1 MTEQEIKDGAPSGAT
16 HIDKSGDYWK
26 IVGYKEAYFYD
37 TLFNEWVRYAFFNEC
52 VRYAFD
58 HNEYIK
64 LGYIKP
70 L

>member
-1 MTEQEIKDGAPSGAT
+1 MTEQEIKDRAPSGAT

-37 TLFNEWVRYAFFNEC
+37 TLFNEWL
-52 VRYAFD
+52 RYAFD

-70 L
+70 LQGGFLLLA

>member
-26 IVGYKEAYFYD
+26 IVGDKEAYFYD
-37 TLFNEWVRYAFFNEC
+37 TLCNEWI
-52 VRYAFD
+52 RYAFD
-58 HNEYIK
+58 HNKNIK
-64 LGYIKP
+64 SGYIKP